1 MHTRRLAMSFE
12 PLTRSVAFTGLEK
25 FLRKAI
31 CNPVVLAREFPI
43 SARREGVKNAQCENT
58 SEKKV

>member
-1 MHTRRLAMSFE
+1 MSFE